1 MSLVQYPDSD
11 SDTASIE
18 DASLSAEAQKPKAAL
33 KRKRSSQPS
42 NDDLPPLPAAFH
54 DLYSTN
60 ARVSTSDD
68 PSLHGGRV
76 PSQAESE
83 SLHTL
88 IQAIK
93 ATIKE
98 ENEKRTKPLPV
109 PDIIPSLQSELGA
122 PLPLHVSLSRT
133 LQIKTDDRESFL
145 EVLNGS
151 LRRAAVQTFNF
162 EFGRLKWVPNYQ
174 RNRWFLVLG
183 IEKPAHDE
191 LNRLLCACNEAAQKS
206 GHPALYS
213 GTKGDGPMETNSPRA
228 RPANMPD
235 SADRSEN
242 FHVSIA
248 WNLTEPASEW
258 VSLVHS
264 IDVDKYIHSPQA
276 SFDVVKARVG
286 NTVHNFDLGSRK
298 NSLVK
303 ASGSL
308 GLG

>member
-1 MSLVQYPDSD
+1 MHAP
-11 SDTASIE
+11 
-18 DASLSAEAQKPKAAL
+18 ASLTFP
-33 KRKRSSQPS
+33 
-42 NDDLPPLPAAFH
+42 
-54 DLYSTN
+54 
-60 ARVSTSDD
+60 
-68 PSLHGGRV
+68 GV

-93 ATIKE
+93 ATIRE
-98 ENEKRTKPLPV
+98 ENEKRTKPLSV

-145 EVLNGS
+145 GTLRGS
-151 LRRAAVQTFNF
+151 LRRAAVQAFNF
-162 EFGRLKWVPNYQ
+162 EFHSLKWVPNFQ

-183 IEKPAHDE
+183 IKRPAHDE
-191 LNRLLCACNEAAQKS
+191 LNRLLCACNEAAQKC

-213 GTKGDGPMETNSPRA
+213 GGKGDGPMEASSPTV
-228 RPANMPD
+228 RPQSVSD

-258 VSLVHS
+258 VSLVQGM
-264 IDVDKYIHSPQA
+264 DVSSHIRSPQA

-303 ASGSL
+303 AQGSL
-308 GLG
+308 GLE